1 MEYVINLATIRTILV
16 PLDGSKSSFKG
27 LEEAIYIAQLCSAK
41 ITILHVISSLP
52 PIPITDKI
60 WKYREL
66 VKRQANEIFNKAR
79 QIAKKYGIDFEE
91 EMIFGYPQY
100 DISYFANKKKFD
112 LVVIGARGLS
122 SIKELF
128 LGSVSNAT
136 VHKSKVP
143 VLIMK

>member
-1 MEYVINLATIRTILV
+1 MTIRTILV
-16 PLDGSKSSFKG
+16 PLDGSKNSFKG

-41 ITILHVISSLP
+41 ITVLHIISSLP

-66 VKRQANEIFNKAR
+66 MKRQSNEIFNKAR
-79 QIAKKYGIDFEE
+79 QIAKRHGMDFEE
-91 EMIFGYPQY
+91 KVIFGFPQY
-100 DISYFANKKKFD
+100 DVAYFANKKKYD

-143 VLIMK
+143 VLVVK